1 MEKETSQELLERMAP
16 LFGLKKAPQKGGGY
30 RWAER
35 QKVKRRPTKRA
46 ADLGWTCEVCQS
58 TNLES
63 DLECGYCDTP
73 RPSR

>member
-1 MEKETSQELLERMAP
+1 MEIDELIEAYLASRKKQFARLGKEGVARVAYLAGYLAASQQSA
-16 LFGLKKAPQKGGGY
+16 QS
-30 RWAER
+30 
-35 QKVKRRPTKRA
+35 
-46 ADLGWTCEVCQS
+46 DLGWTCEVCQS